1 MNIMQE
7 IRMEKLTLNIGAG
20 KDQVKLEK
28 GMKLLKNITGI
39 NPVKTFTTKR
49 IPEWGLRPGLP
60 IGCKLTLRKAKMK
73 EVISRLLDAKD
84 YRLKESQ
91 FDNGGNI
98 AFGLHEY
105 IDIPD
110 VKYDPEIGVMGLE
123 VCITLERAG
132 FRIKRRRKKR
142 RKVPIKHRITKQ
154 NAMEFM
160 IKEFKVKIGD
170 EQNDL

>member
-49 IPEWGLRPGLP
+49 IPEWGLSPCLP
-60 IGCKLTLRKAKMK
+60 IGFKLTLRKAKMK